1 MARCLLTVIAVA
13 MRYGDNGNT
22 YLSNIAEMSP
32 TDECL
37 RFLVHGL
44 PGKHGHIAISG
55 KAPLISAFYIPV
67 DAVQVDLII
76 GGETFSWFSDYDS
89 RTLEELLRSE
99 KSELSN
105 IKQETMIDM
114 LKPSAALKF
123 IGNPKQITV
132 GDVDYFR
139 LEMVYPFL
147 YLQSI
152 AFHHTTLRIKPE
164 MGVLLECVHL
174 QDPATLL
181 VPEPEV
187 YRLFMIVDHKNKGLQ
202 PTLNLYG
209 MLGRRYTLPG
219 PPELELLNS
228 LEQRTKGHESG

>member
-1 MARCLLTVIAVA
+1 MFYPAAKSEDTLIRDFFEHLSENTKDLYKRDVAFAERKIRPLPVILDVSYTDRDFGTNQ
-13 MRYGDNGNT
+13 MRTDAITGVSRNEYT

-114 LKPSAALKF
+114 LLLFKPILPQLHFFSQGFLEYTIPLMFLPNLLWCKV
-123 IGNPKQITV
+123 IGSDATKSVERCLQWCQI
-132 GDVDYFR
+132 
-139 LEMVYPFL
+139 
-147 YLQSI
+147 
-152 AFHHTTLRIKPE
+152 LR
-164 MGVLLECVHL
+164 V
-174 QDPATLL
+174 
-181 VPEPEV
+181 
-187 YRLFMIVDHKNKGLQ
+187 
-202 PTLNLYG
+202 
-209 MLGRRYTLPG
+209 
-219 PPELELLNS
+219 
-228 LEQRTKGHESG
+228 